1 MQQQNTAPQG
11 GLGLTCA
18 TSLRSRPRSSACPRS
33 RVPVVTSITPGSTAD
48 RAGLKPGDVIVEADG
63 VASPSV
69 AQVQQVA
76 QDGVVVMRLKRD
88 DATFYTAVRR

>member
-1 MQQQNTAPQG
+1 M
-11 GLGLTCA
+11 
-18 TSLRSRPRSSACPRS
+18 
-33 RVPVVTSITPGSTAD
+33 TPGSSAD
-48 RAGLKPGDVIVEADG
+48 RAGVKSGDIIVEADG
-63 VASPSV
+63 VAEPSV